1 MNTCQL
7 CNYFIIFT
15 SAFIISIL
23 LIVYILQLPLLITNQ
38 PKLIKEYYYDNWLV
52 NLHLDY
58 FFIIIYLLVAYY
70 LIKNLKVTCIWSQL
84 AIIILVTIVLTGL
97 AALYFLS
104 KPITSSFFSRWF
116 HTVKYSSIIYDA
128 LLIGFIF
135 LLYRYFLDNEIMKVE

>member
-15 SAFIISIL
+15 LTFIISMIS
-23 LIVYILQLPLLITNQ
+23 IVYILQLPLLITRQ
-38 PKLIKEYYYDNWLV
+38 PQLIKEYYYDNWIQ

-58 FFIIIYLLVAYY
+58 FFIVIYLLIAY
-70 LIKNLKVTCIWSQL
+70 LIIKYLHVSCIWSQL
-84 AIIILVTIVLTGL
+84 SIIIIVTAILTGS
-97 AALYFLS
+97 AAFYFLS
-104 KPITSSFFSRWF
+104 KPKTTSFFSRWF

-135 LLYRYFLDNEIMKVE
+135 VLYRFLLEKIQL